1 MLTTAAGRST
11 SKDGIELAVCLR
23 AGAGRR
29 QPARLA
35 GRPRGVDALSFT
47 IDRSTDFG
55 ELLETLEDQDTL
67 PAIPGEQDDTEA
79 MRAWEA
85 EVTAVIQRR
94 LHTRIDELREAHDEP
109 IERMSREL
117 SVTYLFGHRLLV
129 AGGRSWGDPP
139 SEVFEAINELADFPQ
154 VMHAM
159 GCDLDEPR

>member
-1 MLTTAAGRST
+1 MGSSLLLAFVQVPDDGSPPDWQAGHTAV
-11 SKDGIELAVCLR
+11 E
-23 AGAGRR
+23 
-29 QPARLA
+29 
-35 GRPRGVDALSFT
+35 ALSFT

-67 PAIPGEQDDTEA
+67 PAIPCEQADTEA

>member
-1 MLTTAAGRST
+1 MGSSLLLAFVQVPDDGSPPDWQAGHAAV
-11 SKDGIELAVCLR
+11 E
-23 AGAGRR
+23 
-29 QPARLA
+29 
-35 GRPRGVDALSFT
+35 ALSFT

-55 ELLETLEDQDTL
+55 ELLETLEDEDAL
-67 PAIPGEQDDTEA
+67 PAIPGDEDDTEA
-79 MRAWEA
+79 MLAWEA

-94 LHTRIDELREAHDEP
+94 LHTRIDELREAHGEP